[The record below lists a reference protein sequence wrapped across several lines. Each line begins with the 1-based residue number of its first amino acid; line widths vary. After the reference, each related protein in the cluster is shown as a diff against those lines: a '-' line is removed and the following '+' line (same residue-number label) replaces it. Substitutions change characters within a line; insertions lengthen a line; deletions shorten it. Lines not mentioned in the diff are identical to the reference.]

1 LFPLILY
8 SGLIVFFIILS
19 AFFSAAE
26 TAYIAVNR
34 QRLKYQEEAGDRKA
48 GAIHRIASNPDRL
61 LGVILF
67 GVNVAEIAAAGLV
80 TSLVISYSAPEYKEI
95 AAVAGSIFFSFIVLI
110 LCELT
115 PKIIAAARPEQLS
128 RNLLPP
134 VRFFIIVLSPFAR
147 FSVWLA
153 NGLVRLAGLSA
164 AASPFQHGASQE
176 EIKAM
181 IAGAGEASV
190 PSTKKHMLHNV
201 FEIDTKQIREVMI
214 PRGEVTAVD
223 IGDSLADI
231 LDIVSKT
238 NYSRIPVYRKDFDNP
253 LGVLHVKDLLQYLP
267 RKDADINIHALLR
280 PVHFVPD
287 SARLDVVLRRL
298 QAMHLHLAVVVD
310 EFGGVA
316 GIVTLENLLEEIVGE
331 IRDEYD
337 AESESVR
344 KIDPDTYS
352 IAGNLPIRDFNRSF
366 SDKIP
371 EAPEYATIAG
381 FLESLTGR
389 LLREGETVHYE
400 NLVFTIEKTEG
411 FRINTICV
419 RTGTSPDTL
428 GDL

>member
-1 LFPLILY
+1 MPPLILY
-8 SGLIVFFIILS
+8 FGLLVFFIILS

-26 TAYIAVNR
+26 TAYISVNR

-48 GAIHRIASNPDRL
+48 GVIYRMVSNPDRL

-67 GVNVAEIAAAGLV
+67 GVTVSEIAAAGLV
-80 TSLVISYSAPEYKEI
+80 ASLVAAYSAPEYSKI
-95 AAVAGSIFFSFIVLI
+95 AGLAGSLGFSFIVLI

-115 PKIIAAARPEQLS
+115 PKIIAAAHPEKLS
-128 RNLLPP
+128 RKLLSP
-134 VRFFIIVLSPFAR
+134 VRFFIFVFSPFAR
-147 FSVWLA
+147 FVTWLA
-153 NGLVRLAGLSA
+153 NSLVQLAGLDTVV
-164 AASPFQHGASQE
+164 SPFPHGASQE

-190 PSTKKHMLHNV
+190 PSMKKNMLHNV

-214 PRGEVTAVD
+214 PRGEVTAID
-223 IGDSLADI
+223 IDDDLAEI
-231 LDIVSKT
+231 LDVVSKT

-253 LGVLHVKDLLQYLP
+253 LGILHVKDLLQYLP
-267 RKDADINIHALLR
+267 REDADINIYALLR
-280 PVHFVPD
+280 PSHFVPD

-298 QAMHLHLAVVVD
+298 QAMRLHLAIVVD

-316 GIVTLENLLEEIVGE
+316 GIVTLEDLLEEIVGE

-337 AESESVR
+337 VESESVR

-352 IAGNLPIRDFNRSF
+352 IAGNLPIRDFNRTF

-381 FLESLTGR
+381 FLEALTGR

-400 NLVFTIEKTEG
+400 KLVFTIEKTEG
-411 FRINTICV
+411 FRVAVICV
-419 RTGTSPDTL
+419 RVVSG
-428 GDL
+428 